1 MTVDSVKSQR
11 SSKKNARSTVLS
23 QQRRRKLLRDKS
35 GLMNV
40 LITFVPTVLSQKVG
54 ENSGKKEACIISVV
68 ACLRSTEQITP
79 VMQARSKVWP
89 RFTLLNLL
97 DEYHYLFPWSC
108 DHLLYPFFKA
118 LAQSVVS
125 CSYLFKGAKPSY
137 HPGCQKNNG
146 PILQCA
152 GLMLEIQLGKYSF
165 CNKFTAT

>member
-1 MTVDSVKSQR
+1 MMMM
-11 SSKKNARSTVLS
+11 
-23 QQRRRKLLRDKS
+23 
-35 GLMNV
+35 MNV
-40 LITFVPTVLSQKVG
+40 LITFVPWVLSQKVG
-54 ENSGKKEACIISVV
+54 ENSAKKKAFIISVV

-89 RFTLLNLL
+89 RFTLLTST
-97 DEYHYLFPWSC
+97 FFTSSC

-125 CSYLFKGAKPSY
+125 CSYLVKGAKPSY

-152 GLMLEIQLGKYSF
+152 GLTLEIQLGKYSF